1 MRTNISYHLTSLL
14 FTLFSTC
21 AIAQSAPD
29 SLRSSQ
35 PQGPDTLITVTK
47 LPYPEAKIFP
57 PAPSPG
63 GALIVA
69 RGGAPA
75 QSAVRNPSNHEQ
87 SEHPLAAAKSP
98 IKNRQSPIANLDSC
112 IRHRHTRLRQAELA
126 TLQQSKKG
134 RWLKY
139 LPTVRAGL
147 APAFRQDQDGNFTS
161 RLTPTLSLGL
171 NSNLLYTAHRD
182 KQQRLAT
189 REAIIQR
196 SQLQQD
202 LEIAKLHRLQRRLQT
217 ETDKL
222 NLQTGVADI
231 DRQLFTLY
239 TKQYENHDISPEEYL
254 LKRKSFLQQE
264 LRNQDQIARIEA
276 IQYEIEELAGCL
288 SVPVPSDDLPSR
300 K

>member
-1 MRTNISYHLTSLL
+1 MRSTTSLQIPL
-14 FTLFSTC
+14 LLLILLCTC
-21 AIAQSAPD
+21 GLAPGCFAQGS
-29 SLRSSQ
+29 
-35 PQGPDTLITVTK
+35 DTVITVVK
-47 LPYPEAKIFP
+47 LPYPQAKFYTP
-57 PAPSPG
+57 LAPNE
-63 GALIVA
+63 
-69 RGGAPA
+69 R
-75 QSAVRNPSNHEQ
+75 
-87 SEHPLAAAKSP
+87 SEHSLAAAKSP
-98 IKNRQSPIANLDSC
+98 IKNQESQIANLTAC
-112 IRHRHTRLRQAELA
+112 IQHRHHRLRQAELA

-139 LPTVRAGL
+139 LPTLSAGLAPSFRQNADRSVRAGL
-147 APAFRQDQDGNFTS
+147 AP
-161 RLTPTLSLGL
+161 TLSIGL
-171 NSNLLYTAHRD
+171 NSSLIYQAHRD

-222 NLQTGVADI
+222 NLQSGVADI